1 MIIDAHQ
8 HFWDV
13 SRGDYGWLTPA
24 MGKIYRNFAP
34 QDLQPLLRDNGIDAT
49 ILVQAA
55 PTVSET
61 EYLLKIAEQESFILG
76 VVGWADFEAADASRS
91 IAKLATAPK
100 LVGLRPMIQDIAD
113 PDWMLKP
120 QLEPAF
126 NALIEA
132 DLTLD
137 ALVLPQHLENLQRL
151 LHRYPKLRVVVDHGA
166 KPPISEH
173 LFDNWARMISQIA
186 QQSNAY
192 CKLSGLAT
200 EADENWQPTDLHRY
214 IQHMIDCF
222 GVERIIWGSDWP
234 VATLAVEY
242 SAWFEL
248 AQSYFPDTEQRSAV
262 FGGNALRAYKI
273 KT

>member
-8 HFWDV
+8 HFWDI

-24 MGKIYRNFAP
+24 LGKIYRNFEP
-34 QDLQPLLRDNGIDAT
+34 QDLKPLLRDTGVDAT

-61 EYLLKIAEQESFILG
+61 EYLLKIAEQEPFILG
-76 VVGWADFEAADASRS
+76 VVGWADFEAADASHT
-91 IAKLATAPK
+91 IAKLARAPK

-120 QLEPAF
+120 QLDPAF
-126 NALIEA
+126 NALIKA
-132 DLTLD
+132 DLTFD
-137 ALVLPQHLENLQRL
+137 ALVLPQHLENLHHL
-151 LHRYPKLRVVVDHGA
+151 LQRYPKLRVVIDHGA
-166 KPPISEH
+166 KPPISEQQ
-173 LFDNWARMISQIA
+173 FDDWARMISQIA
-186 QQSNAY
+186 QETNAY

-200 EADENWQPTDLHRY
+200 EANEDWQPTDLDRY
-214 IQHMIDCF
+214 IRHMINCF
-222 GVERIIWGSDWP
+222 GVERLIWGSDWP

-248 AQSYFPDTEQRSAV
+248 AQSYYPDTQQRSAV
-262 FGGNALRAYKI
+262 FGDNASRAYKI